1 MEYVI
6 KFLADFEVPI
16 YLILG
21 IVAVVYLRRIVIS
34 LEEKRTAIFG
44 LEREAAQRK
53 VTAAA
58 SILILVGLLTVME
71 FVVATFLAGELSQ
84 GATYATPTIEVL
96 TTPTTTLSGS
106 IPSTTLSGLIPT
118 DATPTPTIYP
128 QAQIEGIDSQCV
140 NDILEIDSPEHEAE
154 VKGVVE
160 IIGSVNTP
168 SLGSYRYDFSTMGE
182 PKWQTIAAGSGVH
195 IDENL
200 GNWYTSDLAPGPY
213 LLRLVALDNE
223 GNETST
229 CVIVVNVTAE
239 E

>member
-58 SILILVGLLTVME
+58 SILILVGLMTVME
-71 FVVATFLAGELSQ
+71 FVVATFLAGELDQ
-84 GATYATPTIEVL
+84 APTFATSTIEGL

-213 LLRLVALDNE
+213 MLRLVALDNE
-223 GNETST
+223 GSETST

>member
-16 YLILG
+16 YLVLG
-21 IVAVVYLRRIVIS
+21 IVAVVYLRRIMIS

-84 GATYATPTIEVL
+84 GATFATPTIEVL
-96 TTPTTTLSGS
+96 TTPTTTLPG
-106 IPSTTLSGLIPT
+106 PVPT

-128 QAQIEGIDSQCV
+128 QAQIEGIKSECV
-140 NDILEIDSPEHEAE
+140 NDILEIDSPIHDGE
-154 VKGVVE
+154 VSGVVE

-168 SLGSYRYDFSTMGE
+168 SLGSYRYDFSTMGD
-182 PKWQTIAAGSGVH
+182 PNWQTIAAGSGVH
-195 IDENL
+195 IDDNL
-200 GNWYTSDLAPGPY
+200 GNWYTSDLASGAY
-213 LLRLVALDNE
+213 MLRLVALDNE

-229 CVIVVNVTAE
+229 CVIVVNVKATE
-239 E
+239 

>member
-58 SILILVGLLTVME
+58 SILILVGLMTVME
-71 FVVATFLAGELSQ
+71 FVVATFLAGELAQ
-84 GATYATPTIEVL
+84 APTFATSTIEML
-96 TTPTTTLSGS
+96 TTPTTTLSGP

-140 NDILEIDSPEHEAE
+140 NDILEIDSPVHEAE
-154 VKGVVE
+154 VAGVVE

-213 LLRLVALDNE
+213 MLRLVALDNE
-223 GNETST
+223 GSETST

>member
-16 YLILG
+16 YLVLG
-21 IVAVVYLRRIVIS
+21 IVAVVYLRRIMIS

-84 GATYATPTIEVL
+84 EATYATPTIEVL
-96 TTPTTTLSGS
+96 TTPTTTLPG
-106 IPSTTLSGLIPT
+106 PVPT
-118 DATPTPTIYP
+118 DATPTQTIYP
-128 QAQIEGIDSQCV
+128 QAKIEGIDSQCV
-140 NDILEIDSPEHEAE
+140 NDILEIDSPVHDGE
-154 VKGVVE
+154 VSGVVE

-195 IDENL
+195 IDDNL
-200 GNWYTSDLAPGPY
+200 GNWYTSDLAYGPY
-213 LLRLVALDNE
+213 MLRLVALDNE

-229 CVIVVNVTAE
+229 CVIVVNVKANE
-239 E
+239 

>member
-58 SILILVGLLTVME
+58 SILILVGLMTIME

-84 GATYATPTIEVL
+84 EATFATPTIEML
-96 TTPTTTLSGS
+96 TTPTTTMPG
-106 IPSTTLSGLIPT
+106 PVPT
-118 DATPTPTIYP
+118 DATPTQTLYP
-128 QAQIEGIDSQCV
+128 QAKIEGIISECV
-140 NDILEIDSPEHEAE
+140 NDVLEIDSPVHDGE
-154 VKGVVE
+154 VSGVVD
-160 IIGSVNTP
+160 ITGSVNTP
-168 SLGSYRYDFSTMGE
+168 SLGSYRYEFSTMGE
-182 PKWQTIAAGSGVH
+182 PNWQTIAAGSGVR

-200 GNWYTSDLAPGPY
+200 GSWYTSDLAAGPY
-213 LLRLVALDNE
+213 MLRLVALDND
-223 GNETST
+223 GKETST
-229 CVIVVNVTAE
+229 CVIVVNVTANK
-239 E
+239 

>member
-6 KFLADFEVPI
+6 RFLADFEVPI

-21 IVAVVYLRRIVIS
+21 IVAVIYLRRIVLS

-44 LEREAAQRK
+44 LERAAAQRK

-58 SILILVGLLTVME
+58 SILILVGLLTTLE

-84 GATYATPTIEVL
+84 EATYATPTIEVL
-96 TTPTTTLSGS
+96 TTPTTTLPG
-106 IPSTTLSGLIPT
+106 PAPT
-118 DATPTPTIYP
+118 DATPTPTRYP
-128 QAQIEGIDSQCV
+128 QAQIEGIESQCE
-140 NDILEIDSPEHEAE
+140 NDTLEIKSPEHDGE
-154 VKGVVE
+154 VMGVVE
-160 IIGSVNTP
+160 IVGSVNTP

-182 PKWQTIAAGSGVH
+182 PKWQTIAAGSGVR

-213 LLRLVALDNE
+213 MLRLVALDND

-229 CVIVVNVTAE
+229 CVIVVNVKADE
-239 E
+239 

>member
-16 YLILG
+16 YLLLG
-21 IVAVVYLRRIVIS
+21 IVAVIYLRRILIS

-53 VTAAA
+53 VTGAA
-58 SILILVGLLTVME
+58 SILILVGLMTILE

-84 GATYATPTIEVL
+84 APTFSTPTIEVL
-96 TTPTTTLSGS
+96 TTPTTTLPG
-106 IPSTTLSGLIPT
+106 PVPT
-118 DATPTPTIYP
+118 DATPTQTVYP
-128 QAQIEGIDSQCV
+128 QAKIEGIVSECV
-140 NDILEIDSPEHEAE
+140 NDILEIESPVHEAQVE
-154 VKGVVE
+154 GVVE
-160 IIGSVNTP
+160 ILGSVNTP

-182 PKWQTIAAGSGVH
+182 PNWQTIAAGSGVH

-213 LLRLVALDNE
+213 MLRLVALDNQ
-223 GNETST
+223 GTETST
-229 CVIVVNVTAE
+229 CVIVVNVTANE
-239 E
+239 

>member
-58 SILILVGLLTVME
+58 SILILVGLMTILE

-84 GATYATPTIEVL
+84 EPTFATPTIEVL
-96 TTPTTTLSGS
+96 TTPTTTLPG
-106 IPSTTLSGLIPT
+106 PVPT
-118 DATPTPTIYP
+118 DATPTPTLYP

-140 NDILEIDSPEHEAE
+140 NDILEIKSPAHDGE
-154 VKGVVE
+154 VSGVVE
-160 IIGSVNTP
+160 ITGSVNTP

-182 PKWQTIAAGSGVH
+182 PDWQTIAAGSGVR
-195 IDENL
+195 IDESL
-200 GNWYTSDLAPGPY
+200 GSWYTSDLAPGPY
-213 LLRLVALDNE
+213 MLRLVALDNE
-223 GNETST
+223 GTETST
-229 CVIVVNVTAE
+229 CVIVVNVTADE
-239 E
+239 

>member
-58 SILILVGLLTVME
+58 SILILVGLMTVME
-71 FVVATFLAGELSQ
+71 FVVATFLAGGLAQ
-84 GATYATPTIEVL
+84 APTFATSTIEVL

-140 NDILEIDSPEHEAE
+140 NDILEIDSPVHEAE

-213 LLRLVALDNE
+213 MLRLVALDNE

>member
-58 SILILVGLLTVME
+58 SILILVGLMTVME
-71 FVVATFLAGELSQ
+71 FVVATFLAGELAQ
-84 GATYATPTIEVL
+84 APTFATSTIEVL

-140 NDILEIDSPEHEAE
+140 NDILEIDSPVHEAE

-213 LLRLVALDNE
+213 MLRLVALDNE